1 MSIDLFDI
9 LALVGILSLGIGLWL
24 VGGPGLSLTV
34 VGALLV
40 GIGLLGARGPRAPKR
55 GES

>member
-9 LALVGILSLGIGLWL
+9 LALVGILLLGIGLWL